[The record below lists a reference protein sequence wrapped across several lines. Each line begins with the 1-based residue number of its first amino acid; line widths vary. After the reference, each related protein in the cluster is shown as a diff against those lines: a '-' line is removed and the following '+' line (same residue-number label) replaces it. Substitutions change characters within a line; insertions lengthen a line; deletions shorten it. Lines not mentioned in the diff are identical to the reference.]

1 MNIFGGRQMWTK
13 TWWTKTCFTALSLL
27 AWAVFLQ
34 RQQTFVTHLLFL
46 RPCFLF
52 YFVASFHFCCCSFLA
67 LLFTPHVRP
76 FLSSSFAGLFCS
88 KYVAFWLHHFV
99 SFALAVLGQLDV
111 LLPLMFS
118 PTTRP
123 WLYKWI
129 WVWHVPTQWR
139 LVL

>member
-1 MNIFGGRQMWTK
+1 MDKDMVDKNMLYSFVPPSLG
-13 TWWTKTCFTALSLL
+13 CFFAASADLCDPPS
-27 AWAVFLQ
+27 FPSP
-34 RQQTFVTHLLFL
+34 LFS
-46 RPCFLF
+46 F
-52 YFVASFHFCCCSFLA
+52 YFVVSFHFCCCSFLA